1 MYSYVIQLDEHRQY
15 LEMRSPKPS
24 DWRLYNDFGIIMI
37 EITMNEWFEPAYI
50 FINKNCI
57 LTSMQNIIQ

>member
-15 LEMRSPKPS
+15 LDFRSPKPY
-24 DWRLYNDFGIIMI
+24 DWGLYNDFGIIMI
-37 EITMNEWFEPAYI
+37 EITRYELSI
-50 FINKNCI
+50 QKNSV